1 MSDIDKGVITKTM
14 VDRQTDRQTDRQAGY
29 PSVDKPWIKYYP
41 EGALDFDF
49 PRMKAYDLIY
59 ERNKNRKDS
68 IALEYEGHEISYG
81 ELFDQIEQRT
91 EFFIQKGVKEN
102 DIVTISML
110 MSPEFVYDWYAL
122 GRINAI
128 SNLIDPRTSPEGIR
142 HYLEEA
148 ESRYLLNTDLFTGKI
163 KKAIETQQDYHVIN
177 YSLLTSSVKMPFAF
191 GMINRITGAYSKA
204 IAKHDKRF
212 ETAEKTEAPK
222 QSIEDRLPEYKHDQP
237 LTIVHTGG
245 TTGMPKGV
253 ILSHDNY
260 NAMAY
265 EYMKSEIGFAAN
277 DRFLLIMPPWI
288 SYGSGMLHMSMI
300 TGMKATIISKLDSK
314 KIADYVLQYKPQWFA
329 GVPAHYKRI
338 AACEKISKRKVPFL
352 KAGAV
357 GGDAMS
363 AELYRKVNDYL
374 INNGAKQG
382 VYPGYALTE
391 VTSAFA
397 VKQLGE
403 YKAGSVGIPLPGCT
417 VGVFRF
423 DEETKTTIDE
433 ELSYGE
439 TGEICLRTPNQ
450 MLGYFK
456 DEKQTNGVLKR
467 HKDGYTWVHTGDL
480 GHVDK
485 DGFIFVD
492 GRIKEMITRYDGFKI
507 YPSLIE
513 NLLNKQDLVAQCKV
527 VGVSDRKHGHGQI
540 PMAVIVL
547 KKGKK
552 NTVSGT
558 LKELE
563 SLCRKELPEY
573 YMEGCKF
580 KEIDKLPLTAIGKV
594 DYRKLIFDEENK

>member
-1 MSDIDKGVITKTM
+1 MLDK
-14 VDRQTDRQTDRQAGY
+14 QTGY
-29 PSVDKPWIKYYP
+29 PSIDKPWEKYYP
-41 EGALDFDF
+41 EGALHFDF

-59 ERNKNRKDS
+59 ERNKERKDC
-68 IALEYEGHEISYG
+68 IALEYEGREITYG
-81 ELFDQIEQRT
+81 ELFERIEERT
-91 EFFIQKGVKEN
+91 DFFISKGIKEN

-122 GRINAI
+122 GRINAV
-128 SNLIDPRTSPEGIR
+128 SNLIDPRTSVDGIR

-148 ESRYLLNTDLFTGKI
+148 ESQFVLNTDLFTGKI
-163 KKAIETQQDYHVIN
+163 KKAIGAGSNYHVIN
-177 YSLLTSSVKMPFAF
+177 YSLLSSAEKLPFTF
-191 GMINRITGAYSKA
+191 GLVNRVTGIYGKS
-204 IAKHDKRF
+204 IARRDQRF
-212 ETAEKTEAPK
+212 EIAEDIGSNK
-222 QSIEDRLPEYKHDQP
+222 QLSEGRLPAYKEHQP

-245 TTGMPKGV
+245 TTGTPKGV
-253 ILSHDNY
+253 VLSHDNY

-265 EYMKSEIGFAAN
+265 EYMKSEIGFAPN

-300 TGMKATIISKLDSK
+300 TGMKATIISKLDSI
-314 KIADYVLQYKPQWFA
+314 KIADYVLRYKPQWFA

-338 AACEKISKRKVPFL
+338 AESEEIAKKGVSFL

-357 GGDAMS
+357 GGDAMT
-363 AELYRKVNDYL
+363 ADLYLTVNDYL
-374 INNGAKQG
+374 CKNGAKQG

-403 YKAGSVGIPLPGCT
+403 YKPGSVGIPLPGGT

-433 ELSYGE
+433 ELPYGE
-439 TGEICLRTPNQ
+439 KGELCLRTPNQ

-456 DEKQTNGVLKR
+456 DKEQTEEVLRK

-480 GHVDK
+480 GHVDE
-485 DGFIFVD
+485 DGFIYVD

-507 YPSLIE
+507 YPSVIE
-513 NLLNKQDLVAQCKV
+513 KVLNEQDVVAQCKV
-527 VGVSDRKHGHGQI
+527 VGIADNMHGHGQI
-540 PMAVIVL
+540 PLAYIVL
-547 KKGKK
+547 KEDEYSSED
-552 NTVSGT
+552 TA

-563 SLCRKELPEY
+563 SICRQALPEY
-573 YMEGCKF
+573 YIENCGF
-580 KEIDKLPLTAIGKV
+580 QSIEKLPLTAIGKV
-594 DYRKLIFDEENK
+594 DYRELERIAEERVSK